1 MSTNTFR
8 LALLQLAV
16 TTNKA
21 KNLERTSKM
30 IREAASA
37 GAKMICL
44 PECFNF
50 PYDPKVF
57 GKYAED
63 IPGRS
68 SEMLSRCAKE
78 NRVYLVGGTLS
89 ERDNGK
95 CYNTCL
101 VYGPDGSMLAKHRKV
116 HLFDVNIPGKLI
128 FSESDFL
135 APGDG
140 LTTFDTPFCKVG
152 LGVCYDIGFAPF
164 AEVYAQ
170 LGCKLLVFP
179 GAFNMITGPQ
189 HWELL
194 WRCRAFDNQV
204 YVASV
209 SPARDETASYITW
222 GHSMFVDPSG
232 KVVKSAGVGE
242 ELILAELDLD
252 YLASMR
258 DQMPK
263 IKHKRTDLYKVVSC
277 KNVDSNVAAS

>member
-1 MSTNTFR
+1 MSTNKFR

-16 TTNKA
+16 TTNKTR
-21 KNLERTSKM
+21 NLERTSKL
-30 IREAASA
+30 IREAAYA
-37 GAKMICL
+37 GANMVCL

-50 PYDPKVF
+50 PYNPKDF
-57 GKYAED
+57 SINAES

-68 SEMLSRCAKE
+68 SEMLSSCAKE
-78 NRVYLVGGTLS
+78 SQVYLVGGTLS
-89 ERDNGK
+89 ERGNGK

-128 FSESDFL
+128 FSESTFL

-140 LTTFDTPFCKVG
+140 LTIFNTPFCRVG

-164 AEVYAQ
+164 AQAYAQ

-179 GAFNMITGPQ
+179 AAFNMITGPKY
-189 HWELL
+189 WDLL

-209 SPARDETASYITW
+209 SPARDETASYVTW
-222 GHSMFVDPSG
+222 GHSMFVGPSG
-232 KVVKSAGVGE
+232 EVVREAGVGE
-242 ELILAELDLD
+242 ELILADVDLNH
-252 YLASMR
+252 LVSMR

-263 IKHKRTDLYKVVSC
+263 IKHKRNDIYKVVSC
-277 KNVDSNVAAS
+277 KVVGSNLAPS